1 MFLVLATIYMKG
13 HENRHINATFT
24 TNIMNYTCVYAYFST
39 FVPGNY
45 LNRTDFNTMHYFSR
59 LENTIKSNWNGIA
72 VANYRGESFTYGE
85 LATQIARFHVF
96 FEAVGLK
103 KGDKVAL
110 CAKNSARWGITFFA
124 ANTYEAVLVPILADF
139 HPESVNSLVDH
150 SESKVL
156 LTDTDIWTKLDITKM
171 PQIQA
176 VFSSS
181 DFSLLY
187 AADEKIQKACDELD
201 AMFAAK
207 YPNGFSAEYVSYPT
221 DNDKELAIINYTSGT
236 TSAPKG
242 VMLRYECVSE
252 NVSFGQKRLPC
263 GLGDTLVSMLPMAHM
278 YGMMFE
284 LIYPVCNGAAIYYLG
299 KTPTPALLLGA
310 LKEIKPYLVI
320 TVPLVMEKIFKSKV
334 APIVNKPVMKVVCAI
349 PGLNQVI
356 FKKVRNTL
364 LEAFG
369 GRIRE
374 IVMGGAALNP
384 DVEKWFR
391 RFKLPFTVGY
401 GMTEAA
407 PLLAYEDWWEFAPK
421 SCGKAV
427 DSVEVRIDSEDPYTK
442 VGEIQAKGISLMSGY
457 YKNEEAT
464 AAAFT
469 EDGWMRTG
477 DLGLLDKKGNIYIK
491 GRSKNMI
498 LSANGQNIY
507 PEEIEAVVNNQ
518 PYVIESVVVDRGA
531 KLVALIYAD
540 ADAMKAAGVDEQT
553 FKAQVIAEVNVSMP
567 AYSKIG
573 LVEIM
578 AEPFEKTPKMS
589 IKRFMYK

>member
-1 MFLVLATIYMKG
+1 MK
-13 HENRHINATFT
+13 
-24 TNIMNYTCVYAYFST
+24 
-39 FVPGNY
+39 
-45 LNRTDFNTMHYFSR
+45 HYFTR
-59 LENTIKSNWNGIA
+59 LEEAIKTNWDSPALGNF
-72 VANYRGESFTYGE
+72 RGELFTFGE
-85 LATQIARFHVF
+85 FATQIAKFHVF
-96 FEAVGLK
+96 FEAIGLK

-110 CAKNSARWGITFFA
+110 CAKNSARWGVTFFA

-139 HPESVNSLVDH
+139 HPDSVNSLVDH
-150 SESKVL
+150 SESIIL
-156 LTDTDIWTKLDITKM
+156 LTDTDIWAKLDITKM
-171 PQIQA
+171 PTVKA
-176 VFSSS
+176 VISSS

-187 AADEKIQKACDELD
+187 AADEAINEANKNIDQL
-201 AMFAAK
+201 FAQK
-207 YPNGFSAEYVSYPT
+207 YPNGFDASYVSYPK
-221 DNDKELAIINYTSGT
+221 DNDKKLAIINYTSGT

-242 VMLRYECVSE
+242 VMLRYECLSA
-252 NVSFGQKRLPC
+252 NVEFGQKRLPSYPE
-263 GLGDTLVSMLPMAHM
+263 DKIVSMLPMAHM

-284 LIYPVCNGAAIYYLG
+284 LIYPLCGGSSIYYLG

-310 LKEIKPYLVI
+310 MAEVKPYLVI

-334 APIVNKPVMKVVCAI
+334 APVINKPVMKVITSI
-349 PGLNQVI
+349 PGVNQLI
-356 FKKVRNTL
+356 FKKIRNTL
-364 LEAFG
+364 LNAFG
-369 GRIRE
+369 GNVRE

-391 RFKLPFTVGY
+391 KFKLPFTVGY

-421 SCGKAV
+421 SCGKGV
-427 DSVEVRIDSEDPYTK
+427 DSVEVRIDSEDPYNK

-464 AAAFT
+464 KAAFT

-477 DLGLLDKKGNIYIK
+477 DLGVLDAKGNIFIK

-507 PEEIEAVVNNQ
+507 PEEIEAAVNNQ

-531 KLVALIYAD
+531 SLVALVYVDKDKVKEDGLELD
-540 ADAMKAAGVDEQT
+540 AQMNLLK
-553 FKAQVIAEVNVSMP
+553 AEVNKSMP
-567 AYSKIG
+567 AYSKISK
-573 LVEIM
+573 VEVM
-578 AEPFEKTPKMS
+578 DQPFEKTPKMS

>member
-1 MFLVLATIYMKG
+1 MK
-13 HENRHINATFT
+13 
-24 TNIMNYTCVYAYFST
+24 
-39 FVPGNY
+39 
-45 LNRTDFNTMHYFSR
+45 HYFTR
-59 LENTIKSNWNGIA
+59 LEEAVKANWDRPALGNF
-72 VANYRGESFTYGE
+72 RGELFTFGE
-85 LATQIARFHVF
+85 FATQIAKFHVF
-96 FEAVGLK
+96 FEAIGLK

-110 CAKNSARWGITFFA
+110 CAKNSARWGVTFFA

-150 SESKVL
+150 SESTVL
-156 LTDTDIWTKLDITKM
+156 LTDTDIWNKLDITKM
-171 PQIQA
+171 PTIKA
-176 VFSSS
+176 VISSS

-187 AADEKIQKACDELD
+187 AADDAIQAASDNLQS
-201 AMFAAK
+201 MFEEK
-207 YPNGFSAEYVSYPT
+207 YPAGFSKDDVAYPI
-221 DNDKELAIINYTSGT
+221 DNDKNLAIINYTSGT

-242 VMLRYECVSE
+242 VMLRYECISE
-252 NVSFGQKRLPC
+252 NVAFGQKRLPSYP
-263 GLGDTLVSMLPMAHM
+263 DDKIVSMLPMAHM

-284 LIYPVCNGAAIYYLG
+284 LIYPLCGGSSIYYLG

-310 LKEIKPYLVI
+310 MAEVKPYLVI

-334 APIVNKPVMKVVCAI
+334 APVINKPVMKVITAI

-356 FKKVRNTL
+356 FKKIRTTL
-364 LEAFG
+364 LNAFG
-369 GRIRE
+369 GNVRE

-391 RFKLPFTVGY
+391 KFPLPFTVGY

-407 PLLAYEDWWEFAPK
+407 PLLAYEDWYEFAPK
-421 SCGKAV
+421 SCGKCV
-427 DSVEVRIDSEDPYTK
+427 DSVEIRIDSEDPYNK

-464 AAAFT
+464 KAAFT

-477 DLGLLDKKGNIYIK
+477 DLGLIDKKGNIFIK

-507 PEEIEAVVNNQ
+507 PEEIEAVINNQ
-518 PYVIESVVVDRGA
+518 DYIIESVVVDRGA
-531 KLVALIYAD
+531 SLVALVYVDGDKLTAD
-540 ADAMKAAGVDEQT
+540 GLNLDEQMT
-553 FKAQVIAEVNVSMP
+553 LMRTAVNAEMP
-567 AYSKIG
+567 SYSKISK
-573 LVEIM
+573 VEVM
-578 AEPFEKTPKMS
+578 DQPFEKTPKMS

>member
-1 MFLVLATIYMKG
+1 MK
-13 HENRHINATFT
+13 
-24 TNIMNYTCVYAYFST
+24 
-39 FVPGNY
+39 
-45 LNRTDFNTMHYFSR
+45 HYFTR
-59 LENTIKSNWNGIA
+59 FEEAIKANWERPALGNF
-72 VANYRGESFTYGE
+72 RGEVFTFGE
-85 LATQIARFHVF
+85 LATQIAKFHVF
-96 FEAVGLK
+96 FDAIGLK

-110 CAKNSARWGITFFA
+110 CAKNSARWGVTFFA

-150 SESKVL
+150 SESLVL
-156 LTDTDIWTKLDITKM
+156 LTDTDIWSKLDITKM
-171 PQIQA
+171 PTIKA
-176 VFSSS
+176 VISSS

-187 AADEKIQKACDELD
+187 AADEKIQAANDNLD
-201 AMFAAK
+201 QLFAAK
-207 YPNGFSAEYVSYPT
+207 YPKGFSAADVSYPT
-221 DNDKELAIINYTSGT
+221 DNDKDLAIINYTSGT

-242 VMLRYECVSE
+242 VMLRYECVSA
-252 NVSFGQKRLPC
+252 NVAFGQKRLPSYP
-263 GLGDTLVSMLPMAHM
+263 GDTIVSMLPMAHM

-284 LIYPVCNGAAIYYLG
+284 LIYPLCGGSSIYYLG

-310 LKEIKPYLVI
+310 MAEVKPYLVI

-334 APIVNKPVMKVVCAI
+334 APVINKPVMKVITAI

-356 FKKVRNTL
+356 FKKIRSTL
-364 LEAFG
+364 LTAFG
-369 GRIRE
+369 GNVRE

-391 RFKLPFTVGY
+391 KFKLPFTVGY

-407 PLLAYEDWWEFAPK
+407 PLLAYEDWYDFAPK
-421 SCGKAV
+421 SCGKCV
-427 DSVEVRIDSEDPYTK
+427 DSVEVRIDSDDPYNK
-442 VGEIQAKGISLMSGY
+442 VGEIQAKGYSLMSGY

-464 AAAFT
+464 KAAFT

-477 DLGLLDKKGNIYIK
+477 DLGLLDAKGNIFIK

-518 PYVIESVVVDRGA
+518 PYVVESVVIDRGA
-531 KLVALIYAD
+531 RLVALIYMD
-540 ADAMKAAGVDEQT
+540 AEKAKSEGVDLEAY
-553 FKAQVIAEVNVSMP
+553 KATIMAEVNKSMP
-567 AYSKIG
+567 AYSKVN
-573 LVEIM
+573 LVEYM
-578 AEPFEKTPKMS
+578 DQPFEKTPKMS

>member
-1 MFLVLATIYMKG
+1 MHIFLFLPSKNQNVEKKMKHYFTRFEEAVRNNWERPALANFRG
-13 HENRHINATFT
+13 ETFT
-24 TNIMNYTCVYAYFST
+24 F
-39 FVPGNY
+39 GQ
-45 LNRTDFNTMHYFSR
+45 
-59 LENTIKSNWNGIA
+59 
-72 VANYRGESFTYGE
+72 
-85 LATQIARFHVF
+85 LATQIAKFHVF
-96 FEAVGLK
+96 FEAIGLK
-103 KGDKVAL
+103 KGEKVAL
-110 CAKNSARWGITFFA
+110 CAKNSARWGVTFFA

-139 HPESVNSLVDH
+139 HPESINSLVDH

-156 LTDTDIWTKLDITKM
+156 LTDSDIWSKLDITKM
-171 PQIQA
+171 PTIKA
-176 VFSSS
+176 VISSS

-187 AADEKIQKACDELD
+187 AADETIQAVNDNLD
-201 AMFAAK
+201 QLFNEK
-207 YPNGFSAEYVSYPT
+207 YPAGFSPADVSYPT
-221 DNDKELAIINYTSGT
+221 DNDKDLAIINYTSGT
-236 TSAPKG
+236 TSTPKG

-252 NVSFGQKRLPC
+252 NVAFGQKRLPSFP
-263 GLGDTLVSMLPMAHM
+263 GDKIVSMLPMAHM

-284 LIYPVCNGAAIYYLG
+284 LIYPLCGGSSIYYLG

-310 LKEIKPYLVI
+310 MAEVKPYLVI

-334 APIVNKPVMKVVCAI
+334 APVVNKPLMKVLCAL

-356 FKKVRNTL
+356 FKKIRTQL
-364 LEAFG
+364 LNAFG
-369 GRIRE
+369 GNVRE

-391 RFKLPFTVGY
+391 KFKLPFTVGY

-407 PLLAYEDWWEFAPK
+407 PLLAYEDWYDFASK

-427 DSVEVRIDSEDPYTK
+427 DSVEVRIDSDDPYNK

-464 AAAFT
+464 KAAFT

-477 DLGLLDKKGNIYIK
+477 DLGVIDALGNIYIR

-507 PEEIEAVVNNQ
+507 PEEIEAVINNQ

-531 KLVALIYAD
+531 SLVALVYVDGDKLTAD
-540 ADAMKAAGVDEQT
+540 GFNIDEQMDAMRM
-553 FKAQVIAEVNVSMP
+553 EVNKAMP
-567 AYSKIG
+567 AYSKIAK
-573 LVEIM
+573 VEVM
-578 AEPFEKTPKMS
+578 DAPFEKTPKMS

>member
-1 MFLVLATIYMKG
+1 M
-13 HENRHINATFT
+13 HIFINLLIKIPKRSNMTK
-24 TNIMNYTCVYAYFST
+24 
-39 FVPGNY
+39 
-45 LNRTDFNTMHYFSR
+45 HYFSR
-59 LENTIKSNWNGIA
+59 FEEAVKNNWERLA
-72 VANYRGESFTYGE
+72 LANFRGESFTFGE
-85 LATQIARFHVF
+85 LATQIAKFHVF
-96 FEAVGLK
+96 FDAIGLK

-110 CAKNSARWGITFFA
+110 CAKNSARWGVTFFA

-139 HPESVNSLVDH
+139 HPDSVNSLVDH

-156 LTDTDIWTKLDITKM
+156 LTDSDIWNKLDISKM
-171 PQIQA
+171 PAIKA
-176 VFSSS
+176 VISSS

-187 AADEKIQKACDELD
+187 AADDSIQAANDNLQKLFDE
-201 AMFAAK
+201 K
-207 YPNGFSAEYVSYPT
+207 YPSGFSAADVTYPT
-221 DNDKELAIINYTSGT
+221 DNDKDLAIINYTSGT

-252 NVSFGQKRLPC
+252 NVAFGQKRLPSYP
-263 GLGDTLVSMLPMAHM
+263 GDQIVSMLPMAHM

-284 LIYPVCNGAAIYYLG
+284 LIYPLCGGSSIYYLG

-310 LKEIKPYLVI
+310 MAEVKPYLVI

-334 APIVNKPVMKVVCAI
+334 APVVNKPVMKALCSI

-356 FKKVRNTL
+356 FKKIRTQLMN
-364 LEAFG
+364 AFG
-369 GRIRE
+369 GNVRE

-384 DVEKWFR
+384 DVEKWFKK
-391 RFKLPFTVGY
+391 FKLPFTVGY

-407 PLLAYEDWWEFAPK
+407 PLLAYEDWWEFASK
-421 SCGKAV
+421 SCGKPV
-427 DSVEVRIDSEDPYTK
+427 DSVEVRIDSSDPIK
-442 VGEIQAKGISLMSGY
+442 QVGEIQAKGVSLMSGY
-457 YKNEEAT
+457 YKNDDAT
-464 AAAFT
+464 KAAFT

-477 DLGLLDKKGNIYIK
+477 DLGVMDAAGNIFIR

-531 KLVALIYAD
+531 SLVALVYVDSDKLAAD
-540 ADAMKAAGVDEQT
+540 SINIEEQMNAL
-553 FKAQVIAEVNVSMP
+553 KAEVNKSMP
-567 AYSKIG
+567 SYSKISK
-573 LVEIM
+573 VEVM
-578 AEPFEKTPKMS
+578 DAPFEKTPKMS

>member
-1 MFLVLATIYMKG
+1 
-13 HENRHINATFT
+13 
-24 TNIMNYTCVYAYFST
+24 
-39 FVPGNY
+39 
-45 LNRTDFNTMHYFSR
+45 MHYLAR
-59 LENTIKSNWNGIA
+59 LEQAIKNNWERPA
-72 VANYRGESFTYGE
+72 VANFRGESFTFGQMAE
-85 LATQIARFHVF
+85 RIERLHIF
-96 FEAVGLK
+96 FRNIGLK

-139 HPESVNSLVDH
+139 HPDSVNSLVDH
-150 SESKVL
+150 SESVVL
-156 LTDTDIWTKLDITKM
+156 LTDTDIWNKLDITKM
-171 PQIQA
+171 PTVKVVI
-176 VFSSS
+176 SSS

-187 AADEKIQKACDELD
+187 AADESIQKAHDSVD
-201 AMFAAK
+201 NDFAAA
-207 YPNGFSAEYVSYPT
+207 YPEGFKPEHVCYPT
-221 DNDKELAIINYTSGT
+221 DNEKDLAIINYTSGT

-242 VMLRYECVSE
+242 VMLRYECLSE
-252 NVSFGQKRLPC
+252 NVAFGQKRLTSYPE
-263 GLGDTLVSMLPMAHM
+263 DKIVSMLPMAHM

-284 LIYPVCNGAAIYYLG
+284 LIYPLCGGSSIYYLG

-310 LKEIKPYLVI
+310 MAEVKPYLVI

-334 APIVNKPVMKVVCAI
+334 APVVNKPLMKVLCAI
-349 PGLNQVI
+349 PGINQII
-356 FKKVRNTL
+356 FKKIRKTL
-364 LEAFG
+364 LNAFG
-369 GRIRE
+369 GNIRE

-407 PLLAYEDWWEFAPK
+407 PLLAYEDWWEFASK

-427 DSVEVRIDSEDPYTK
+427 DSVEVRIDSEDPYNK
-442 VGEIQAKGISLMSGY
+442 VGEIQAKGNSIMSGY

-518 PYVIESVVVDRGA
+518 PYVVESVVIARGA
-531 KLVALIYAD
+531 KIVALVYMD
-540 ADAMKAAGVDEQT
+540 SDKMKAESVNLDEYKT
-553 FKAQVIAEVNVSMP
+553 TMMAEINSAMP
-567 AYSKIG
+567 AYSKVNLIE
-573 LVEIM
+573 VMEQ
-578 AEPFEKTPKMS
+578 PFEKTPKMS

>member
-1 MFLVLATIYMKG
+1 MK
-13 HENRHINATFT
+13 H
-24 TNIMNYTCVYAYFST
+24 
-39 FVPGNY
+39 Y
-45 LNRTDFNTMHYFSR
+45 LKR
-59 LENTIKSNWNGIA
+59 LEEAIKNNWQRPALG
-72 VANYRGESFTYGE
+72 NYRGELFTFGE
-85 LATQIARFHVF
+85 LAINIAKFHVF
-96 FEAVGLK
+96 FKAIGLE

-139 HPESVNSLVDH
+139 HPDSVNSLVDH

-156 LTDTDIWTKLDITKM
+156 LTDTDIWNKLDIKKM
-171 PQIQA
+171 PSVKVVI
-176 VFSSS
+176 SSS

-187 AADEKIQKACDELD
+187 AADETLQKASDDLQTLFD
-201 AMFAAK
+201 AAYPDGFTAAD
-207 YPNGFSAEYVSYPT
+207 VSYPT
-221 DNDKELAIINYTSGT
+221 DNDKNLAIINYTSGT

-242 VMLRYECVSE
+242 VMLRYECLSA
-252 NVSFGQKRLPC
+252 NVEFGQKRLPSYPE
-263 GLGDTLVSMLPMAHM
+263 DKVVSMLPMAHM

-284 LIYPVCNGAAIYYLG
+284 LIYPLCGGSSIYYLG

-310 LKEIKPYLVI
+310 MKEVRPYLVI

-334 APIVNKPVMKVVCAI
+334 APVVKKPAMKVLCAI
-349 PGLNQVI
+349 PGVNQLI
-356 FKKVRNTL
+356 FKKIRNTL
-364 LEAFG
+364 LGAFG
-369 GRIRE
+369 GQVRE

-421 SCGKAV
+421 SCGKCV
-427 DSVEVRIDSEDPYTK
+427 DSVEVRIDSEDPYNK

-477 DLGLLDKKGNIYIK
+477 DLGLLDKKGNIFIK

-518 PYVIESVVVDRGA
+518 PYVIESVVINRGA
-531 KLVALIYAD
+531 KLVALIYMDSEA
-540 ADAMKAAGVDEQT
+540 
-553 FKAQVIAEVNVSMP
+553 FKASGADIELYKQELILEVNRSMP
-567 AYSKIG
+567 TYSRLN
-573 LVEIM
+573 LVEVKS
-578 AEPFEKTPKMS
+578 EPFEKTPKMS